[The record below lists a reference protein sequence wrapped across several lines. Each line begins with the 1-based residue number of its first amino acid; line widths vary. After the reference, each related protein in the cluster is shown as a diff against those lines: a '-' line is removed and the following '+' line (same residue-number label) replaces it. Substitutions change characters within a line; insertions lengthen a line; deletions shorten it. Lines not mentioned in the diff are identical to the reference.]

1 MSILYFRNAIAKKLR
16 MMRTARRLVGS
27 VSVPRQQQAAQ
38 ISTTVPVPVG
48 GSGRLVNNPFIV
60 GNNLHLPVRFRKIK
74 QQNPEYFQR
83 SGEKRV
89 TEHTNTVLDPDY
101 LDSMVCTSITP
112 SERM

>member
-1 MSILYFRNAIAKKLR
+1 
-16 MMRTARRLVGS
+16 MRTARRLVGS

-38 ISTTVPVPVG
+38 ISTTAPVPVG

-60 GNNLHLPVRFRKIK
+60 GNNLHLFVRFRKIK

-101 LDSMVCTSITP
+101 LDSMVCISITP